1 MASFT
6 SSDATPILKEL
17 YPDNKVREQLYKRA
31 PLLGI
36 LPKNREAYGER
47 IKVPLKYG
55 DPQGRSATFAT
66 GRTNMTASKF
76 AAFDVTTVNDYAF
89 AQIDG
94 EAIDKSKNDKGS
106 FIRAMKNEM
115 DGAMRQLKRSLVH
128 ALYRNGGGAIGRIS
142 TASTVASTAITLAT
156 PSDVVFFE
164 VNQELA
170 GDTTDGTSG
179 AVHSG
184 TATLTAV
191 NRATGELTTD
201 SNWSTQ
207 ISGLATSDYL
217 FVAGDFGAK
226 LKGLDAWVPASAPGA
241 TSFFGVD
248 RSTDTTRL
256 GGVRD
261 DLSGQNIEEA
271 IIDALELVAREGGE
285 PDVVVLHTLDFA
297 NLQKS
302 LGSRVSYDSVSSFD
316 APIGYRTIK
325 LMGPAGEV
333 QVIADSNAI
342 PNVMWVLQLDTWMLH
357 SMGDVPKY
365 LDNDGMA
372 VLRTVTT
379 DAVEVQLVYRAQ
391 LACSAP
397 GWNGRFVIGS

>member
-17 YPDNKVREQLYKRA
+17 YPDDKVREALYKRA

-36 LPKNREAYGER
+36 LPKNREAYGEHV
-47 IKVPLKYG
+47 KVPLKYG

-66 GRTNMTASKF
+66 GRTNMTPSKHV
-76 AAFDVTTVNDYAF
+76 AFEVTTVNDYAF
-89 AQIDG
+89 AEIDG

-106 FIRAMKNEM
+106 FIRVLKNEM

-128 ALYRNGGGAIGRIS
+128 ALYRNGGGAIGQVS
-142 TASTVASTAITLAT
+142 SGSTVASTSITLAN
-156 PSDVVFFE
+156 PSDVVWFE
-164 VNQELA
+164 VGQEIA

-179 AVHSG
+179 TVHSG
-184 TATLTAV
+184 SATLTAV
-191 NRATGELTTD
+191 DRATGALTSD
-201 SNWSTQ
+201 ANWSTG
-207 ISGLATSDYL
+207 ISGLAASDYL

-226 LKGLDAWVPASAPGA
+226 LKGLDAWVPSSAPSSTA
-241 TSFFGVD
+241 FFGVD

-297 NLQKS
+297 NLQKT
-302 LGSRVSYDSVSSFD
+302 LGSRVTYDSVSSFD
-316 APIGYRTIK
+316 APVGYRTIK

-333 QVIADSNAI
+333 QVIADANAI
-342 PNVMWVLQLDTWMLH
+342 PNVMWVLQLDTWTLH
-357 SMGDVPKY
+357 SMGNTPKY

-372 VLRTVTT
+372 VLRTVTS
-379 DAVEVQLVYRAQ
+379 DSVEVQLVYRAQ